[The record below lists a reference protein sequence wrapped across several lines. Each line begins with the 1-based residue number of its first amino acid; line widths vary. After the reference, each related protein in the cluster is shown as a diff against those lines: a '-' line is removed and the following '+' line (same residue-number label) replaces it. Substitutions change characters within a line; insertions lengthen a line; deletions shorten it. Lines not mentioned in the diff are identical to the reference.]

1 MPALKKKKK
10 KIKRSVPCPSRGTSL
25 CATRPAAGDS
35 GLGLDGPPA
44 EWGSRLGASRRADF
58 GAPHRS
64 GGRAPGAQG
73 VTARSPGPARPLW
86 RGNSRLCASWARA
99 PCRAAACYKNH
110 PRRGAIP
117 GPLSPAAKEFRK
129 SNLFPDC
136 SRRAPLCSEI
146 SLTVETP
153 ADIVKAFLAQKK
165 SRLLLG
171 PRPGGS
177 SALAPAAPPGSLDFP
192 APVGTR
198 HGSSSLNKNH

>member
-1 MPALKKKKK
+1 M
-10 KIKRSVPCPSRGTSL
+10 RN
-25 CATRPAAGDS
+25 
-35 GLGLDGPPA
+35 
-44 EWGSRLGASRRADF
+44 EAS
-58 GAPHRS
+58 S
-64 GGRAPGAQG
+64 GGQRPGPGRATGRVGKPARSLAQGRLWRSAPLRRPRPRGAG

-129 SNLFPDC
+129 SNLFPDS